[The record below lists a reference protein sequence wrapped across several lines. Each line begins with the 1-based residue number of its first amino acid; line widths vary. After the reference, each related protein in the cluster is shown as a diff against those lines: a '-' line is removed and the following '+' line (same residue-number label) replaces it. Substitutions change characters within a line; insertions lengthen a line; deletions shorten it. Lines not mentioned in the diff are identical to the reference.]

1 MLYRVC
7 SQEGHEVQISG
18 HVRKS
23 MIIPRAN
30 LLLVATTASAH
41 RMHRACF
48 PSVGL
53 RAPDLRAYRIVT
65 RAGSIPMASAA
76 NLGLEPPSED
86 DIRVI
91 EERQLGHKMSNII
104 GVGMRC
110 KHGYPQ
116 AFAFDPVRRA
126 PWAYGERKSK
136 IESGLFRLSCPLLV
150 KAVDEWE
157 AEGAVKKINEE
168 VVGGTDGSGTN
179 QGGADGSL
187 AALLVEAHIGHAK
200 AREEL
205 VGERMAELLEVA
217 EAAGEEQQQVVEMVL
232 ASGIAGQTRTK
243 TDIKCVHAQLGDHL
257 CRSASNGVAA
267 ELLRRL
273 EADRQVEVQGN
284 CECCNQCNLAVPE
297 SVARRE
303 WWYEPSKNKWKLRKT
318 ARRYRAM
325 REAGELPYQRE
336 KQREDLPSDELE
348 IRDLETPD
356 RAGGVP

>member
-1 MLYRVC
+1 
-7 SQEGHEVQISG
+7 
-18 HVRKS
+18 
-23 MIIPRAN
+23 MITPRAN

-53 RAPDLRAYRIVT
+53 RAPDLRAYRIVA

-168 VVGGTDGSGTN
+168 VVGGTAGSGTN
-179 QGGADGSL
+179 QGSPARTSGSSARRP
-187 AALLVEAHIGHAK
+187 AATG
-200 AREEL
+200 RC
-205 VGERMAELLEVA
+205 ERR
-217 EAAGEEQQQVVEMVL
+217 
-232 ASGIAGQTRTK
+232 ASCRTK
-243 TDIKCVHAQLGDHL
+243 GRSSVRI
-257 CRSASNGVAA
+257 CRLTSSRFATWRRRIGRAASP
-267 ELLRRL
+267 R
-273 EADRQVEVQGN
+273 
-284 CECCNQCNLAVPE
+284 
-297 SVARRE
+297 
-303 WWYEPSKNKWKLRKT
+303 
-318 ARRYRAM
+318 
-325 REAGELPYQRE
+325 
-336 KQREDLPSDELE
+336 
-348 IRDLETPD
+348 
-356 RAGGVP
+356 